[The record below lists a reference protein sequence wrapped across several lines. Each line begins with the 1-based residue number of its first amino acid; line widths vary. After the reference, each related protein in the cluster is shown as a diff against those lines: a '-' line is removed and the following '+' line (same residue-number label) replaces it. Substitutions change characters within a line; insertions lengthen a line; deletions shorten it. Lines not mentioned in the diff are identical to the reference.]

1 MRNAQDDVPALR
13 SLRSVDW
20 TGEMKI
26 LPRVEDRILSDY
38 PLYLGGGEEEDHNR
52 AVLVLHEPHIRFS
65 GLQAFADEHANAKLS
80 SPDREDRSWSK
91 ACLAWSST
99 RR

>member
-1 MRNAQDDVPALR
+1 MRNAQDGVPALR
-13 SLRSVDW
+13 SPRSVDW
-20 TGEMKI
+20 TGEMKF

-38 PLYLGGGEEEDHNR
+38 PLYLGEGEEEGHNR
-52 AVLVLHEPHIRFS
+52 AVLVLHEPHIRS
-65 GLQAFADEHANAKLS
+65 SELQAFADEHANAKLS